1 MLSSMSTSSTTT
13 TRRRQRNPRGEGER
27 LRDELIAAAIQL
39 LEHHGSDKDLSLRGV
54 AREAGV
60 AAPSIYR
67 HFSDIRELNRAVLD
81 VCFDELGGYLNAA
94 VGMAGTDPAGRLR
107 AHANAWCRFAVER
120 PGIYHA
126 LFGVTTSPY
135 PDPTPEQLAGWQVF
149 QDWVELVADYLRSD
163 RESAVTPVIATICL
177 WGALHGLVAL
187 RISKPNF
194 PWPPLEQ
201 LIDHT
206 LATELGLR

>member
-1 MLSSMSTSSTTT
+1 MASRTTVT
-13 TRRRQRNPRGEGER
+13 HSLRQRNPRGEGER
-27 LRDELIAAAIQL
+27 LRDELIDASIRL

-67 HFSDIRELNRAVLD
+67 HFSDMRALNRAVLD

-94 VGMAGTDPAGRLR
+94 ADAAGPDPAVRLR
-107 AHANAWCRFAVER
+107 AHANAWCRFALER

-135 PDPTPEQLAGWQVF
+135 PDPTPEQLAGWKVF
-149 QDWVELVADYLRSD
+149 EDWVELLADYLPQD
-163 RESAVTPVIATICL
+163 REPAVAPVIATICL
-177 WGALHGLVAL
+177 WAALHGLVAL

-194 PWPPLEQ
+194 PWPPLDE

-206 LATELGLR
+206 LATQLGLR